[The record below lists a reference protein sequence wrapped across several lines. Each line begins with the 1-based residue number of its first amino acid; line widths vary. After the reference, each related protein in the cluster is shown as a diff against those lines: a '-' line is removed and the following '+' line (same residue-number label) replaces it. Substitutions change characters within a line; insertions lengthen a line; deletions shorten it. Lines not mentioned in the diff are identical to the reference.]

1 MKRNRHKNT
10 GAGRYKQMRQSSESN
25 SNPSTRNNPVNV
37 PEPDQDIAKV
47 ANRFFQTARENN
59 VEEETITDGER
70 FLLQLK
76 NEWESRQIN
85 TESLDKLLGIIN
97 ALKREEGIEYV
108 RNLMNTIKNLARKLP
123 WKGVMN
129 IMSDKLNL
137 DELLQNLGSNDQA
150 ADLVKSMMNDPS
162 TRQQAMDMMK
172 QMMDDEEQFKQMTEL
187 MTKMFQS
194 DK

>member
-1 MKRNRHKNT
+1 
-10 GAGRYKQMRQSSESN
+10 MRQSSESN